1 MKKWYLTSCFMLVIG
16 AVIAGAGYFG
26 GGRQAVDISNFPH
39 VQAVKQATSAV
50 QHQQW
55 QDTGDFSRL
64 AVDVDHTDIV
74 IKTGKQAQIDY
85 KGNAKLKVT
94 NDGETL
100 AIKQRGTAKAQPR
113 VQLNDATI
121 WGQDRPNQDGKLI
134 ITVTK
139 DQLASLRVNTHAAY
153 PGDLE
158 IWNVK
163 VAKLTVKAAEVVLEN
178 VESETTKLTANE
190 DVTID
195 NPTFT
200 KTANVLS
207 KAGDIE
213 VSQIDPRSGYHA
225 TATMGDVELFNDEG
239 ENTTLTKN
247 PTATTQLHFTAM
259 NGDVS
264 IQKGMAD

>member
-1 MKKWYLTSCFMLVIG
+1 MLVIG
-16 AVIAGAGYFG
+16 AVIAVAGYFG
-26 GGRQAVDISNFPH
+26 GGRQAVDISDFPQ
-39 VQAVKQATSAV
+39 VQAVKQANAV
-50 QHQQW
+50 GQHQQW

-64 AVDVDHTDIV
+64 SVDVEHTDIV
-74 IKTGKQAQIDY
+74 IKTGKHAQIDY

-100 AIKQRGTAKAQPR
+100 AIKQSGTTKAQPR
-113 VQLNDATI
+113 VQLKDATI
-121 WGQDRPNQDGKLI
+121 WAQDRPTQSAKLI

-139 DQLASLRVNTHAAY
+139 DQLSSLRVNSRATAL
-153 PGDLE
+153 GDLE

-178 VESETTKLTANE
+178 VESETTKVTAMD

-200 KTANVLS
+200 KTAKVLA
-207 KAGDIE
+207 KNGDID
-213 VSQIDPRSGYHA
+213 VSQIDPRSGYQA
-225 TATMGDVELFNDEG
+225 TATNGEVELFDDEG

-247 PTATTQLHFTAM
+247 STAKTQLHFTAM